1 MRHKAR
7 LNGIQGERRAAEI
20 GITSNMSS
28 AFSVVASEVVVF
40 VKMWTLWK
48 YDNNPQPPLHSTLL
62 HSPAPDST
70 TKDFVFCDD
79 VSEKDLHQ
87 SVQGSLKAEL
97 TKSRAY
103 RGRRAARATL
113 TYWFCMG

>member
-1 MRHKAR
+1 
-7 LNGIQGERRAAEI
+7 
-20 GITSNMSS
+20 MSS

-70 TKDFVFCDD
+70 TKHHKRCLRERPSSVRAGVTEGRADKKPSIPRKACSQSHADLLILYGLR
-79 VSEKDLHQ
+79 KD
-87 SVQGSLKAEL
+87 A
-97 TKSRAY
+97 
-103 RGRRAARATL
+103 
-113 TYWFCMG
+113 

>member
-1 MRHKAR
+1 
-7 LNGIQGERRAAEI
+7 
-20 GITSNMSS
+20 MSS
-28 AFSVVASEVVVF
+28 AFSVVASKVVVF

-48 YDNNPQPPLHSTLL
+48 YDNNPQPPPSTLL

-87 SVQGSLKAEL
+87 SVQGSPKAEL

-113 TYWFCMG
+113 TY

>member
-1 MRHKAR
+1 
-7 LNGIQGERRAAEI
+7 
-20 GITSNMSS
+20 MSS

-48 YDNNPQPPLHSTLL
+48 YDNNPQPPSTPLYSTLL
-62 HSPAPDST
+62 PQTAQQNI
-70 TKDFVFCDD
+70 TKD

-113 TYWFCMG
+113 TY